1 MTFAPFNS
9 HTNEIFIELGLLKVR
24 DLIDLSQLKLVYD
37 FHNFRLPHDLMS
49 LFKLSSDVHT
59 SHRELNSTVNN
70 LLHIPKAKTTT
81 YGLKSIKYLCPKLWN
96 KVFKKG
102 FLQIDDDK
110 SNVIKLSDIKTRK
123 GFNNVLKK
131 YFLHSYTIEPEVIFY

>member
-1 MTFAPFNS
+1 
-9 HTNEIFIELGLLKVR
+9 
-24 DLIDLSQLKLVYD
+24 
-37 FHNFRLPHDLMS
+37 MS
-49 LFKLSSDVHT
+49 LFKLSRDVHT

-81 YGLKSIKYLCPKLWN
+81 YGLRSIQYQCPKLGN

-102 FLQIDDDK
+102 LLQIDDDK
-110 SNVIKLSDIKTRK
+110 TNVIKLSDIKTRK